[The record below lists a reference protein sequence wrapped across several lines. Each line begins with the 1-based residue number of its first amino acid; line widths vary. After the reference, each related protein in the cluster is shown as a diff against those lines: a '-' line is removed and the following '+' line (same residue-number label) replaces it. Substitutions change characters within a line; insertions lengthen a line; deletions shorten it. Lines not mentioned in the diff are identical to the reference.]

1 MKGIPAASVQS
12 WQNGQVSSIADSYK
26 RSQSSGM
33 VEPASKVRARGHLP
47 AERRQPLK
55 IEVPNQK
62 QEALR
67 FGRVGMIVTA
77 GFAIGI
83 IWPRVAGFKLVP
95 SVPSQPAESSS
106 ADLTGAP
113 SDAKGAG
120 SASPPSEPEPPPA
133 AVPAGASLDRLQ
145 ISEPQFLACKTNG
158 KKLKEECDHI
168 EFDRLA
174 RPHIQA
180 LASCAG
186 ADKLLGVLSLG
197 FDLDFTSQAVKNV
210 KSGKSTT
217 FSESESESLVE
228 CEKKEFSN
236 VSLVGI
242 AHKHEAY
249 SVFYKVEFPKADAEK
264 SEGAP
269 AGSDAAP
276 ADVTEATGHATV
288 AWDVALVRSSAS
300 RDGAVVAR
308 VLQGTRVSVTGR
320 RGDWYR
326 IKYDVK
332 GSVGWVYRTA
342 IGM

>member
-1 MKGIPAASVQS
+1 
-12 WQNGQVSSIADSYK
+12 
-26 RSQSSGM
+26 
-33 VEPASKVRARGHLP
+33 LP

-62 QEALR
+62 QETLR
-67 FGRVGMIVTA
+67 FGRVGLIVTA

-113 SDAKGAG
+113 GEAKGTVPAVP
-120 SASPPSEPEPPPA
+120 SPATEPELPAA
-133 AVPAGASLDRLQ
+133 AVPSLDRLQ
-145 ISEPQFLACKTNG
+145 ISEPQFLTCKENG
-158 KKLKEECDHI
+158 KKHKDECDHI

-180 LASCAG
+180 LAACTG

-197 FDLDFTSQAVKNV
+197 FDLDFSSQSVKNV

-217 FSESESESLVE
+217 FTESETDALIE

-242 AHKHEAY
+242 AHKHDAY
-249 SVFYKVEFPKADAEK
+249 SIFYKVEFPKAEAQKGE
-264 SEGAP
+264 SAP
-269 AGSDAAP
+269 AGGDLAP
-276 ADVTEATGHATV
+276 ADVTEASGHATV

-332 GSVGWVYRTA
+332 GSLGWVYRTA

>member
-1 MKGIPAASVQS
+1 M
-12 WQNGQVSSIADSYK
+12 
-26 RSQSSGM
+26 
-33 VEPASKVRARGHLP
+33 P

-67 FGRVGMIVTA
+67 FGRVGLIVTA

-113 SDAKGAG
+113 GEAKGAP
-120 SASPPSEPEPPPA
+120 AAPPPA
-133 AVPAGASLDRLQ
+133 AEPELPTASAVPSLDRLR
-145 ISEPQFLACKTNG
+145 ISEPQFLTCKRNG
-158 KKLKEECDHI
+158 KKQNECDQI

-180 LASCAG
+180 LAACPG

-197 FDLDFTSQAVKNV
+197 FDLDFGSQAVKNI

-217 FSESESESLVE
+217 FSESETEALIE
-228 CEKKEFSN
+228 CEKKEFAN

-242 AHKHEAY
+242 AHKHDAY
-249 SVFYKVEFPKADAEK
+249 SIFYKVEFPKADTQKGEL
-264 SEGAP
+264 SP
-269 AGSDAAP
+269 AAGDPAP
-276 ADVTEATGHATV
+276 ADVTEASGHATV

>member
-1 MKGIPAASVQS
+1 M
-12 WQNGQVSSIADSYK
+12 
-26 RSQSSGM
+26 
-33 VEPASKVRARGHLP
+33 P

-62 QEALR
+62 QETLR
-67 FGRVGMIVTA
+67 FGRVGLIVTA

-113 SDAKGAG
+113 AEAKGA
-120 SASPPSEPEPPPA
+120 APAAPPETEPPPA
-133 AVPAGASLDRLQ
+133 AGPAAASLDRLQ
-145 ISEPQFLACKTNG
+145 ISEPQFLACKANG
-158 KKLKEECDHI
+158 KKVKEDCDHI

-180 LASCAG
+180 LATCAG

-210 KSGKSTT
+210 KSGKSTS
-217 FSESESESLVE
+217 FSQAETETLID

-249 SVFYKVEFPKADAEK
+249 SIFYKVEFPKADAEK
-264 SEGAP
+264 GEP
-269 AGSDAAP
+269 ASASADAAP
-276 ADVTEATGHATV
+276 VDVTEATGHATV

-308 VLQGTRVSVTGR
+308 VLQGTRVAVTGR

>member
-1 MKGIPAASVQS
+1 M
-12 WQNGQVSSIADSYK
+12 
-26 RSQSSGM
+26 
-33 VEPASKVRARGHLP
+33 
-47 AERRQPLK
+47 
-55 IEVPNQK
+55 
-62 QEALR
+62 
-67 FGRVGMIVTA
+67 TA

-106 ADLTGAP
+106 VDLTGAP
-113 SDAKGAG
+113 SEAKGA
-120 SASPPSEPEPPPA
+120 APAPPVPEADPSPVGA
-133 AVPAGASLDRLQ
+133 AAGASLDRLQ
-145 ISEPQFLACKTNG
+145 ISEPQFLACKANG
-158 KKLKEECDHI
+158 KKLKDEGDHI

-180 LASCAG
+180 LATCAG

-197 FDLDFTSQAVKNV
+197 FDLDFTAQAVKNI
-210 KSGKSTT
+210 KSGKSST
-217 FSESESESLVE
+217 FSPSETEALIA
-228 CEKKEFSN
+228 CEKKEFES

-242 AHKHEAY
+242 AHKHDAY
-249 SVFYKVEFPKADAEK
+249 SIFYKVEFPKADSEK
-264 SEGAP
+264 GEAASLSG
-269 AGSDAAP
+269 DAAP
-276 ADVTEATGHATV
+276 VPVDVTEASGHATV

>member
-1 MKGIPAASVQS
+1 M
-12 WQNGQVSSIADSYK
+12 
-26 RSQSSGM
+26 
-33 VEPASKVRARGHLP
+33 P

-55 IEVPNQK
+55 IEVPDQK
-62 QEALR
+62 QETLR
-67 FGRVGMIVTA
+67 FGRVGLIVTA
-77 GFAIGI
+77 GFLIGI
-83 IWPRVAGFKLVP
+83 IWPRIAGFKLVP

-113 SDAKGAG
+113 GEAKGPAP
-120 SASPPSEPEPPPA
+120 AAAPATEPEAPA
-133 AVPAGASLDRLQ
+133 AAPPSLDRLQ
-145 ISEPQFLACKTNG
+145 ISEPQFLACKDNG
-158 KKLKEECDHI
+158 KKHKDECDHV

-180 LASCAG
+180 LAACTG
-186 ADKLLGVLSLG
+186 ADKLVGVLSLG

-210 KSGKSTT
+210 KSGKSTS
-217 FSESESESLVE
+217 FSESETETLIE

-242 AHKHEAY
+242 AHKHETY
-249 SVFYKVEFPKADAEK
+249 SIFYKVEFPKAVTEK
-264 SEGAP
+264 GEVPP
-269 AGSDAAP
+269 ALATGDAAST
-276 ADVTEATGHATV
+276 DVTEASGHATV

>member
-1 MKGIPAASVQS
+1 
-12 WQNGQVSSIADSYK
+12 
-26 RSQSSGM
+26 
-33 VEPASKVRARGHLP
+33 LP

-62 QEALR
+62 QETLR
-67 FGRVGMIVTA
+67 FGRVGLIVTA

-95 SVPSQPAESSS
+95 SVPSQPAETSS
-106 ADLTGAP
+106 AEPTAAQGEGKPPANQPAAD
-113 SDAKGAG
+113 SE
-120 SASPPSEPEPPPA
+120 ASPA
-133 AVPAGASLDRLQ
+133 AAPAGASLDRLQ
-145 ISEPQFLACKTNG
+145 ISEPQFLACKANG
-158 KKLKEECDHI
+158 KKVKEECDHV

-180 LASCAG
+180 LAACAG

-210 KSGKSTT
+210 KSGKSTS
-217 FSESESESLVE
+217 FSESETEALIE

-249 SVFYKVEFPKADAEK
+249 SIFYKVEFPKAEAQKGEP
-264 SEGAP
+264 SPQGGE
-269 AGSDAAP
+269 AATV
-276 ADVTEATGHATV
+276 DVTEASGHATV

-300 RDGAVVAR
+300 RDGTVVAR
-308 VLQGTRVSVTGR
+308 VLQGTRISVTGR

>member
-1 MKGIPAASVQS
+1 MA
-12 WQNGQVSSIADSYK
+12 
-26 RSQSSGM
+26 
-33 VEPASKVRARGHLP
+33 

-62 QEALR
+62 QETLR
-67 FGRVGMIVTA
+67 FGRVGLIVTA

-83 IWPRVAGFKLVP
+83 LWPRVAGFKLVP

-113 SDAKGAG
+113 GEVKGPTA
-120 SASPPSEPEPPPA
+120 PPAAVSEPEPPAAPA
-133 AVPAGASLDRLQ
+133 APNADRLQ
-145 ISEPQFLACKTNG
+145 ISEPQFLACKASG
-158 KKLKEECDHI
+158 KKRKDDCDHI

-174 RPHIQA
+174 RPHLQA
-180 LASCAG
+180 LAGCAG
-186 ADKLLGVLSLG
+186 AGALLGSLSLG
-197 FDLDFTSQAVKNV
+197 FDLDFESQTVKSV

-217 FSESESESLVE
+217 LSQADSDALVA
-228 CEKKEFSN
+228 CEKKEFAN

-242 AHKHEAY
+242 AHKHETY
-249 SVFYKVEFPKADAEK
+249 SVFYKVEFTKAEAETSGAATDAPP
-264 SEGAP
+264 G
-269 AGSDAAP
+269 
-276 ADVTEATGHATV
+276 DVTEASGHATV

-308 VLQGTRVSVTGR
+308 VLQGTRISVTGR

>member
-1 MKGIPAASVQS
+1 
-12 WQNGQVSSIADSYK
+12 
-26 RSQSSGM
+26 
-33 VEPASKVRARGHLP
+33 LP

-55 IEVPNQK
+55 IEVPNPK
-62 QEALR
+62 QETLR
-67 FGRVGMIVTA
+67 FGRVGLIVTA

-113 SDAKGAG
+113 GEAKGA
-120 SASPPSEPEPPPA
+120 APAAPAAAEPEPPPA
-133 AVPAGASLDRLQ
+133 VGGPRLDRLQ
-145 ISEPQFLACKTNG
+145 ISEPQFLACKANG

-180 LASCAG
+180 LAACAG

-197 FDLDFTSQAVKNV
+197 FDLDFSSQAVKNV

-217 FSESESESLVE
+217 FSESETEALVE

-236 VSLVGI
+236 VSLLGI
-242 AHKHEAY
+242 AHKHDAY
-249 SVFYKVEFPKADAEK
+249 SIFYKVEFPKADADRGEP
-264 SEGAP
+264 AP
-269 AGSDAAP
+269 ANGESPP
-276 ADVTEATGHATV
+276 ADVTEASGHATV
-288 AWDVALVRSSAS
+288 AWDVALVRSTPS

-308 VLQGTRVSVTGR
+308 VLQGTRISVTGR

>member
-1 MKGIPAASVQS
+1 
-12 WQNGQVSSIADSYK
+12 
-26 RSQSSGM
+26 
-33 VEPASKVRARGHLP
+33 LP

-62 QEALR
+62 QETLR
-67 FGRVGMIVTA
+67 FGRVGLIVSA

-95 SVPSQPAESSS
+95 SVPSSPAESSS

-113 SDAKGAG
+113 GEAKGA
-120 SASPPSEPEPPPA
+120 APATPQPAAEPEPKAAAPA
-133 AVPAGASLDRLQ
+133 LDRLQ
-145 ISEPQFLACKTNG
+145 ISEPQFLACKQNG
-158 KKLKEECDHI
+158 KKLKDECDHI

-180 LASCAG
+180 LATCAG

-197 FDLDFTSQAVKNV
+197 FDLDFTSQAVKSV

-217 FSESESESLVE
+217 FTEAETQTLIE
-228 CEKKEFSN
+228 CEKKEFEN

-242 AHKHEAY
+242 AHKHDAY
-249 SVFYKVEFPKADAEK
+249 SVFYKVEFPKAVTEKDDAPPGGD
-264 SEGAP
+264 S
-269 AGSDAAP
+269 AP
-276 ADVTEATGHATV
+276 ADVTEASGHATV

-308 VLQGTRVSVTGR
+308 VLQGTRISVTGR